1 MTSRVSS
8 AGFVGRSAEL
18 AELKVALRDAGSS
31 RPSLA
36 FVAGESG
43 VGKSRLADE
52 LIHRARSTGA
62 RVLAGECVDLGSSEL
77 PYAPLIAALRPLA
90 RDGDPV
96 LDALPAHVR
105 ADLASLLPGLGVAPD
120 GGEPPQLRLFEA
132 LLALLEAFGEQQP
145 VLLLIEDLHWAD
157 SSTRGFVTFLA
168 RMACRERL
176 LVVGTYRTDELH
188 RRHPLR
194 PLLAELTRDPGT
206 RLVELEPFTRDE
218 LAAQLEDILGH
229 PPEHSLVER
238 LHSRSGGNALF
249 AEELLAAG
257 LDGRGSLPPTL
268 RDALMVRVEKLPAE
282 TQELLRWLACQ
293 PLDHELLAQ
302 LSQLEA
308 RQLSTALR
316 EAMASHIVV
325 VDEGVYGF
333 RHALLREVVRDDLL
347 PGERTQL
354 HRAIA
359 EALEDR
365 LGEGEPGAHLSAQI
379 AYHWTEA
386 QDQPAALAASMRAA
400 AAAEHVQAY
409 AEAASLYARALELW
423 ERVAEA
429 ARLAGCDHV
438 ALLAR
443 AANAADLAG
452 DATRQE
458 MLLER
463 ALGMVDEHAEP
474 RRAAFLLERLHR
486 AQWSLNRQER
496 GVETIDRAL
505 ALLEPDE
512 QTSER
517 AALLAAKARARMLQ
531 GRHREA
537 ADAGRAALAV
547 AQAIG
552 DSRVE
557 ARALSAL
564 GIALFGQGDVA
575 GGTRTL
581 RDGVAIAREHE
592 LLDEL
597 ATLYANLADML
608 HISARSDEA
617 LEVVH
622 EAHDVLGDHDSRARA
637 WLRLLLSE
645 IRFDA
650 GDWDAAEAAIPR
662 LERGNVGTLLLNQRL
677 RRAELLLG
685 RGELGAA
692 REQIEGAARVARG
705 STEPQFVGVLG
716 VACAELELREG
727 DFDAARTA
735 LDDALD
741 QIEFCSDDVTR
752 IARLARAGVTVE
764 AEAAQ
769 HARDRRDAE
778 GERAAL
784 GRAAQFLER
793 SRAAAQA
800 ELPVECAQLA
810 LAEAEHARA
819 RGEDDPELWSAAGA
833 AWRAIGRPYPVAY
846 ATWRR
851 AEALLARGDREGASA
866 AARGALD
873 DASALGSRWL
883 VAEVESLAARA
894 RLDVGVAAAA
904 VEDASAEEREDPFGL
919 TARERQVLELVA
931 RGATNRE
938 IGLELH
944 MAEKTASVHVSRILA
959 KLDVRSRTEAAGVAH
974 RLGLTDAGAPA

>member
-1 MTSRVSS
+1 MPDGGSPGVAQTHVVSPITQETTTWTASSLPFTSKPAPTSSPAVPAAGCEDCGAMTSRVSS

-18 AELKVALRDAGSS
+18 AELEAALRDADSS

-52 LIHRARSTGA
+52 LTHRARATGA

-96 LDALPAHVR
+96 LEALPAHVR
-105 ADLASLLPGLGVAPD
+105 ADLASLLPGLGAAPEA
-120 GGEPPQLRLFEA
+120 GEPAQLRLFEA

-168 RMACRERL
+168 RMVCRERL

-194 PLLAELTRDPGT
+194 PLLAELTRDPTT
-206 RLVELEPFTRDE
+206 RLVELEPFTREE
-218 LAAQLEDILGH
+218 LAAQLEDILGRA
-229 PPEHSLVER
+229 PEHSLVER
-238 LHSRSGGNALF
+238 LHARSGGNALF

-302 LSQLEA
+302 PEPARGTSAVDGVARGGGQSHRRRRRGHIQLPPRAAA
-308 RQLSTALR
+308 RGRAR
-316 EAMASHIVV
+316 RPAARRA
-325 VDEGVYGF
+325 Y
-333 RHALLREVVRDDLL
+333 
-347 PGERTQL
+347 PL

-359 EALEDR
+359 DALEDR
-365 LGEGEPGAHLSAQI
+365 LGADEPGAHLSAQI

-386 QDQPAALAASMRAA
+386 GDQPAALAASMRAA
-400 AAAEHVQAY
+400 GAAERVQAY
-409 AEAASLYARALELW
+409 AEAASLYERALELW

-429 ARLAGCDHV
+429 EQLAGCDHV

-458 MLLER
+458 TLLER
-463 ALGMVDEHAEP
+463 ALGMVDESAEP

-537 ADAGRAALAV
+537 AEAGRAALAV

-575 GGTRTL
+575 GGHAHAARRGRDRARARVARRARHAVREPRGHAAHL
-581 RDGVAIAREHE
+581 RAQRRGARGRRRG
-592 LLDEL
+592 L
-597 ATLYANLADML
+597 
-608 HISARSDEA
+608 
-617 LEVVH
+617 
-622 EAHDVLGDHDSRARA
+622 DVLGENDSRARA
-637 WLRLLLSE
+637 WLQLLLSE

-650 GDWDAAEAAIPR
+650 GDWDAAETAIPR

-677 RRAELLLG
+677 RRAELLLD
-685 RGELGAA
+685 AA
-692 REQIEGAARVARG
+692 NSAPRASRLEVAARVARG

-716 VACAELELREG
+716 VARAELELREG

-735 LDDALD
+735 LDEALD

-752 IARLARAGVTVE
+752 IARLARAGVSVE

-769 HARDRRDAE
+769 HARDRRDADGE
-778 GERAAL
+778 RTALERAAL
-784 GRAAQFLER
+784 FLGR
-793 SRAAAQA
+793 SRAAALA

-810 LAEAEHARA
+810 LA
-819 RGEDDPELWSAAGA
+819 
-833 AWRAIGRPYPVAY
+833 
-846 ATWRR
+846 
-851 AEALLARGDREGASA
+851 
-866 AARGALD
+866 
-873 DASALGSRWL
+873 
-883 VAEVESLAARA
+883 
-894 RLDVGVAAAA
+894 
-904 VEDASAEEREDPFGL
+904 
-919 TARERQVLELVA
+919 
-931 RGATNRE
+931 
-938 IGLELH
+938 
-944 MAEKTASVHVSRILA
+944 
-959 KLDVRSRTEAAGVAH
+959 RSRACPRSRRG
-974 RLGLTDAGAPA
+974 